1 MMQQKN
7 NKNYLI
13 SYLVLEVKQLIKGI
27 KSLRLLKR
35 LIKTPN
41 SDGDQS
47 DTKTQQDL
55 KLKGTIQHLS
65 QLPLKDFING
75 VCYGS
80 TIPNFEELLLQYYS
94 ILNSAHSQEYTRLLS
109 AIKAIQFRAQIIDSV
124 CVCLCVNYHEDL
136 AAILR
141 TEYPFPFS
149 EDSYIQDLE
158 NIPKIEANNMHQ
170 FNQLKAQFDKLM
182 SNDGKEPT
190 PESKYKGFIT
200 KIFDINEH
208 AKYQAISLDSSSTYD
223 FVIALERLEKYI
235 ERLEQDEQ
243 LKNRK

>member
-13 SYLVLEVKQLIKGI
+13 SYLALEVKQLIKGI
-27 KSLRLLKR
+27 KNLPLLKR
-35 LIKTPN
+35 LIRTPN

-47 DTKTQQDL
+47 DTRTQTDS
-55 KLKGTIQHLS
+55 KSKGTIQHLS

-80 TIPNFEELLLQYYS
+80 DIPNFEDLLMQYYS
-94 ILNSAHSQEYTRLLS
+94 ILNSAHSQEYTRLLAS
-109 AIKAIQFRAQIIDSV
+109 IKAIQFRAQIIDSV
-124 CVCLCVNYHEDL
+124 CTCLCANYHEEI

-141 TEYPFPFS
+141 TEYPFQFT
-149 EDSYIQDLE
+149 EDSYIADLE
-158 NIPKIEANNMHQ
+158 NIPRIEANNMHQ

-235 ERLEQDEQ
+235 ERLQQDEI
-243 LKNRK
+243 LKTGK